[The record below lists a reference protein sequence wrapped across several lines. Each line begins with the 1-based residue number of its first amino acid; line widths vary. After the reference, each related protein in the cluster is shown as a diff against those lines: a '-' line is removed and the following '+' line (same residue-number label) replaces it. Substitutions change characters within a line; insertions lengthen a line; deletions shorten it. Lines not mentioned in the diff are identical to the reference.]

1 MKLSASQLQN
11 LLLDRGRSQ
20 RDKLLVILS
29 TSEGKAKST
38 AEIREIAVANGLR
51 SAKTWKPSSILASG
65 AGGASLAA
73 LLADGWQLTSAGASR
88 VQAIFGSINIPPTAK
103 PAQDLRAHLQKIRQ
117 ADTHAFLSE
126 AVSCLEMGHLRAAVV
141 LSWVGAV
148 SQLYEHVVKTEL
160 GSFNAEALR
169 RDPKWK
175 LARTADDLAR
185 MKEHEFLNML
195 ETLSILGKNVKTEL
209 QNALSLRNAC
219 GHPNSLKIGNSRVA
233 AHIEVLLL
241 NVFQKY

>member
-1 MKLSASQLQN
+1 MELSASQLQN
-11 LLLDRGRSQ
+11 ILLDKGRSQ

-29 TSEGKAKST
+29 TSDGKAKST

-65 AGGASLAA
+65 PSLAA
-73 LLADGWQLTSAGASR
+73 LLADGWQLTAAGSSR
-88 VQAIFGSINIPPTAK
+88 VQAVLGSMGSPPIAK
-103 PAQDLRAHLQKIRQ
+103 PAQDLRAHLKKIRQ

-126 AVSCLEMGHLRAAVV
+126 AVSCLEAGHLRAAVV
-141 LSWVGAV
+141 LSWVGAM
-148 SQLYEHVVKTEL
+148 SQLYELVVNTEL

-175 LARTADDLAR
+175 VAKTADDLAR
-185 MKEHEFLNML
+185 MKEHEFLNVL
-195 ETLSILGKNVKTEL
+195 ETLSILGKNVKAEL

-233 AHIEVLLL
+233 GHIEVLLL

>member
-1 MKLSASQLQN
+1 MELSASQLQN
-11 LLLDRGRSQ
+11 ILLDKGRSQ

-29 TSEGKAKST
+29 TSDGKAKST

-65 AGGASLAA
+65 PSLAA
-73 LLADGWQLTSAGASR
+73 FLADGWQLTAAGSSR
-88 VQAIFGSINIPPTAK
+88 VQAVLGSMGSPPIAK
-103 PAQDLRAHLQKIRQ
+103 PAQDLRAHLKKIRQ

-126 AVSCLEMGHLRAAVV
+126 AVSCLEAGHLRAAVV
-141 LSWVGAV
+141 LSWVGAM
-148 SQLYEHVVKTEL
+148 SQLYELVVNTEL

-175 LARTADDLAR
+175 VAKTADDLAR
-185 MKEHEFLNML
+185 MKEHEFLNVL
-195 ETLSILGKNVKTEL
+195 ETLSILGKNVKAEL

-233 AHIEVLLL
+233 GHIEVLLL